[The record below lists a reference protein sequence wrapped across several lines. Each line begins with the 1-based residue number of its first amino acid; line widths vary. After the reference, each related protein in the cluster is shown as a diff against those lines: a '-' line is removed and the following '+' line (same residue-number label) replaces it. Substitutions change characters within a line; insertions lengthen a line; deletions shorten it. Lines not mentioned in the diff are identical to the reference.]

1 MPKNTWSNYKR
12 SGIWVDPPP
21 CFFKIPTFS
30 RYFFWGASLNQVWV
44 FLVSCFHVAEVV
56 PWLYQTSQV
65 SLSDNITGFTIYKMR
80 LHCLVF
86 TNLCK
91 TYFQIEKRNKQY
103 PSFKKQISRLCN
115 KKINE
120 GGKVS
125 SSEQSNTAAAT
136 VQQFEARY
144 LDIC

>member
-1 MPKNTWSNYKR
+1 
-12 SGIWVDPPP
+12 
-21 CFFKIPTFS
+21 
-30 RYFFWGASLNQVWV
+30 
-44 FLVSCFHVAEVV
+44 
-56 PWLYQTSQV
+56 
-65 SLSDNITGFTIYKMR
+65 MR

-86 TNLCK
+86 TNSCK

-144 LDIC
+144 LDI